1 MQYIYNNYWVLIT
14 LLITITSSIVFF
26 YGFIIYRAIKEYNQK
41 SILIQKNLEELK
53 SKQEKLILQTELE
66 IQEQTFQF
74 ISMEIHD
81 NITQVLSLAKLH
93 LNCLTVSQDL
103 ENIDRLNKSKDL
115 ISKALEDL
123 SNLSKS
129 LDSDIIE
136 SHGLIHAIQ
145 YEIERWKRF
154 TDDKIELQIIE
165 NVDFLNNRNELLIF
179 RIIQEALN
187 NIIKYAKASV
197 ITIRIERKD
206 SDLKIS
212 ISDNGI
218 GFDIEKIYE
227 NKKVGKMSGLKNMKQ
242 RAEILGGILNIFS
255 IPGGGSTVEA
265 IIPINKKSPENDKNS
280 IGGRSQIVA

>member
-1 MQYIYNNYWVLIT
+1 METQSSNWYLIVTIIFLTT
-14 LLITITSSIVFF
+14 LIIIF
-26 YGFIIYRAIKEYNQK
+26 YGFIIYKTIKNYNHQ
-41 SILIQKNLEELK
+41 SLLLQRNIENLK
-53 SKQEKLILQTELE
+53 FTQEKLLLQTEIE
-66 IQEQTFQF
+66 IQEQTFKF

-93 LNCLTVSQDL
+93 LNCIELIKDF
-103 ENIDRLNKSKDL
+103 ENTDRLNKSKDL
-115 ISKALEDL
+115 ISKSLEDL

-136 SHGLIHAIQ
+136 SHGLVHAIQ

-154 TDDKIELQIIE
+154 TDDKIELQIIG
-165 NVDFLNNRNELLIF
+165 NVDFLNNKNDLLIF

-197 ITIRIERKD
+197 ITIRIEQND

-212 ISDNGI
+212 VNDNGI

-242 RAEILGGILNIFS
+242 RAEILSGTLNIFS
-255 IPGGGSTVEA
+255 SPGGGSTVEA
-265 IIPINKKSPENDKNS
+265 IIPLNKKSPENDNNS
-280 IGGRSQIVA
+280 IGRRSQIVA